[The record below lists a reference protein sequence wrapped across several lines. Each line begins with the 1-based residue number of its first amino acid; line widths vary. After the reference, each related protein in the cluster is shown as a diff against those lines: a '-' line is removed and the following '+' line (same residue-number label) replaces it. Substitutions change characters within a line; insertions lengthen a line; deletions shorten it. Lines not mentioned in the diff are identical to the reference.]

1 MELILTRTKYG
12 ETTTLGELVIVE
24 PNEQPEHFAYTCE
37 DTDRGL
43 LQTEPASEVMK
54 KKIHGK
60 TAIPKG
66 RYEVAMTWSNKY
78 GKIMPQVLDV
88 PAYQGIR
95 IHSGNTAADTEGCI
109 LVGETI
115 VNDNT
120 IGNSRVVF
128 QRLYGL
134 LTEACQK
141 GKVYI
146 TIK

>member
-1 MELILTRTKYG
+1 MKLYLKRKPTNA
-12 ETTTLGELVIVE
+12 TTTLGELTIDG
-24 PNEQPEHFAYTCE
+24 EHFAYTCE

-43 LQTEPASEVMK
+43 LQTEPLTDIAK
-54 KKIHGK
+54 KKVHGK

-66 RYEVAMTWSNKY
+66 TYEVAMTWSNKY
-78 GKIMPQVLDV
+78 GKIMPQLLDV
-88 PAYQGIR
+88 PGYQGIR

-115 VNDNT
+115 VNENM
-120 IGNSRVVF
+120 IGNSRKVF
-128 QRLYGL
+128 AQLFGL

-146 TIK
+146 TIE